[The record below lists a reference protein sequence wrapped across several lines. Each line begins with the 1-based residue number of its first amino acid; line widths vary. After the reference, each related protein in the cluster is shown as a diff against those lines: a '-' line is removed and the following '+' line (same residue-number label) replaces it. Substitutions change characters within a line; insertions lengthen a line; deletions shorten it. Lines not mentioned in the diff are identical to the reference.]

1 MAIYMKRTTLLA
13 TIFLSFFVSA
23 FAQQNVQLLK
33 QEAVQHMEAA
43 RYGEALDLLN
53 KVITSLP
60 RIAENYY
67 LRAKCFE
74 NRNANYN
81 AIIDYRRAINLLK
94 SDQTANAELRNKIT
108 NEYNTLLNI
117 WKSEINKRING
128 YKREI
133 AINSNNAFNYLEIGK
148 NYRLLEE
155 WKTAEEWYDQYLY
168 RDDNPSPDE
177 IIRYTEILAKTKS
190 IKKGEIVLKKFT
202 QKYPEDWRLWSKY
215 GFFTMWIGNYK
226 NAQKAF
232 EQALSFK
239 PYFTEAL
246 EGLEQAKRKP
256 YVKVK
261 QSTVQKKE
269 YAIDRYYRILKK
281 NPDKP
286 ELRYKLINELIKK
299 KRIEEAYQQL
309 QFLSK
314 NPVNKKRFDKK
325 WEFVTNYRDSL
336 YQLEVQNLQ
345 TLVENNPN
353 DKDAIKKLA
362 KYYEYLQEYESAIII
377 MDAYLAQNPEETDT
391 ELLYRYAR
399 LSAWIK
405 QFDRALEIMT
415 KVLEKEPDNLDYQM
429 FKAQVLIWTPQQID
443 VAESLLENVYAKK
456 PNAID
461 VIVSYGSLKLL
472 QNNPDA
478 AQKFCNK
485 AKKINP
491 LHQDALK
498 LQSNIDFYLLRA
510 EEEKTL
516 VILEEGR
523 QLFLDSQCK
532 EAIKYY
538 EKYLKDATPTNLLLK
553 EYGDVN
559 FCAENYDKALEIYQ
573 KILTDGYDYDV
584 ALMEAKAYF
593 TKGDSIKAV
602 EKFELIVAEEPDD
615 FESNL
620 FLCDAYTKAENY
632 DSAKAVIE
640 RLKTW
645 ELDSTETVMV
655 NLRENWIPVTGIMG
669 TIEAFPAYVG
679 FAPTGG
685 FYTDNLGF
693 RLLTYGGRLELGIN
707 RYLAVG
713 ASFYKSQ
720 IYKNSAFRSYNSF
733 KGHLFLNL
741 SYHFRADFGYGVIN
755 TPGFEK
761 EDEIEANVDYLEK
774 DLMRFTFSYKH
785 SYSGILLY
793 TSTFVDFPKQF
804 KTDHYKL
811 SGSYL
816 LDYTILFQGYFQ
828 YLKNTDK
835 NEGNSFQLKPGYYLQ
850 DYLLLGYEFFYSNY
864 KFESRRYYTPIDF
877 ESHSAWADWIVSDT
891 KQLQFSLNGK
901 IGIVSAENK
910 NIIRELGLKSKYKP
924 TKSLT
929 LEGELTVG
937 STIRQKST
945 YGSENPSVAEKTFS
959 YSFASGR
966 ISIFWN
972 IW

>member
-1 MAIYMKRTTLLA
+1 MKRTAFLVI
-13 TIFLSFFVSA
+13 IFLLFIVSST
-23 FAQQNVQLLK
+23 AQQNVQLLK

-43 RYGEALDLLN
+43 RFGEALDLLN
-53 KVITSLP
+53 KVITSQP

-74 NRNANYN
+74 NRNSNYN
-81 AIIDYRRAINLLK
+81 AIVDFRRAINLLK
-94 SDQTANAELRNKIT
+94 SDRTVSEELRSQINAE
-108 NEYNTLLNI
+108 YNNLLTI
-117 WKSEINKRING
+117 WHAEINKRING

-133 AINSNNAFNYLEIGK
+133 AINPNNAFNYLEIGK

-155 WKTAEEWYDQYLY
+155 WKTAEEWYDQYLS

-202 QKYPEDWRLWSKY
+202 LKYPEDWRLWSKY
-215 GFFTMWIGNYK
+215 GYFTMWVGNYK

-256 YVKVK
+256 YVRVK
-261 QSTVQKKE
+261 QKTTRKKE

-281 NPDKP
+281 NPANTDI
-286 ELRYKLINELIKK
+286 RYKLIDELIDK
-299 KRIEEAYQQL
+299 KRIEEAFQQL

-314 NPVNKKRFDKK
+314 NPVNQEKFDKK
-325 WEFVTNYRDSL
+325 LKFVTNYRDSL
-336 YQLEVQNLQ
+336 YQLEIQDLQNR
-345 TLVENNPN
+345 VELNPN

-362 KYYEYLQEYESAIII
+362 EYYEYLEDYESAIVIL
-377 MDAYLAQNPEETDT
+377 DTYLTENPNETDT

-405 QFDRALEIMT
+405 EFDRALEIMDKILAT
-415 KVLEKEPDNLDYQM
+415 NPDNLDYQM
-429 FKAQVLIWTPQQID
+429 FKAQILIWTPQQLD
-443 VAESLLENVYAKK
+443 VAESLLDKVYAKR
-456 PNAID
+456 PNSID
-461 VIVSYGSLKLL
+461 VIVSFGSLRLL
-472 QNNPDA
+472 QDNPEA
-478 AQKFCNK
+478 AQELCNK
-485 AKKINP
+485 AKEINP
-491 LHQDALK
+491 SHQDALK

-523 QLFLDSQCK
+523 QLFLDSDCK
-532 EAIKYY
+532 EALKYY
-538 EKYLKDATPTNLLLK
+538 EKYLEEATPTNLLLK

-573 KILTDGYDYDV
+573 GILADGYDYDV
-584 ALMEAKAYF
+584 ALMEAKAF
-593 TKGDSIKAV
+593 FAKGDSLKAV
-602 EKFELIVAEEPDD
+602 EKFEMIVQEEPDD

-620 FLCDAYTKAENY
+620 FLCDAYTKAEIY
-632 DSAKAVIE
+632 DSAKAVVE
-640 RLKTW
+640 RLRAW
-645 ELDSTETVMV
+645 DLDSAEIAMV
-655 NLRENWIPVTGIMG
+655 NLRETWIPVTGIMG

-707 RYLAVG
+707 RYLAIG

-720 IYKNSAFRSYNSF
+720 IYKNSATRDYNSF
-733 KGHLFLNL
+733 KGHIFLNL
-741 SYHFRADFGYGVIN
+741 SYNFRADFGYGVVN
-755 TPGFEK
+755 TPGFDK

-793 TSTFVDFPKQF
+793 TSSFVDFPKQY

-816 LDYTILFQGYFQ
+816 LNDALLFKGYFQ
-828 YLKNTDK
+828 YLRNTDE
-835 NEGNSFQLKPGYYLQ
+835 NEGNSFQLKPGYFLK
-850 DYLLLGYEFFYSNY
+850 DYLLLGYEFYYSNY
-864 KFESRRYYTPIDF
+864 KFESKLYYTPIDF

-891 KQLQFSLNGK
+891 ERLQFTFSGK
-901 IGIVSAENK
+901 LGIVSAENT
-910 NIIRELGLKSKYKP
+910 NIIRELGLKTKYKP
-924 TKSLT
+924 AKNFT

-937 STIRQKST
+937 STVRQKST
-945 YGSENPSVAEKTFS
+945 YASEDPTAAERTFS

-972 IW
+972 LW